1 MPQAERSRLLEKM
14 AALQREFVDE
24 LTKWKILDHSFK
36 ESGFG
41 KENSMYGL
49 EEYTQL
55 KVLSIGMQ

>member
-1 MPQAERSRLLEKM
+1 MMAE
-14 AALQREFVDE
+14 
-24 LTKWKILDHSFK
+24 TPWGGFK

-55 KVLSIGMQ
+55 KVISVGFGGDEAGGPMRRR

>member
-1 MPQAERSRLLEKM
+1 MMAE
-14 AALQREFVDE
+14 
-24 LTKWKILDHSFK
+24 TPWGGFK

-55 KVLSIGMQ
+55 KVVSVGMSDPAKGPSLPGSRRG